1 MAAAAGTV
9 ETLEEAV
16 VLVGGQ
22 PLELDGGGAS
32 RVRSRKPQGWKTMP
46 FVIATETFEKVG
58 SIGVAANLTVYLVKR
73 FNIGQLSAANITNI
87 FYGTLNFAPLLGA
100 FISDAYLGRFRTLAY
115 GSFFSLLGMLG
126 LTLSASVPAF
136 KPPHCNPATQHCNG
150 PSTLQLSVLYLS
162 LGFLTIGGGAI
173 RPCSLPF
180 GVDQFDMTDEKS
192 RKGLSSYY
200 NWYYGTTTAALV
212 FSLTILV
219 YIQNDIS
226 WPIGFGIPTIF
237 MVMAIIVLFMGTRL
251 YVHVPPDGS
260 IFTGI
265 AQVFAA
271 SLKKRSLK
279 LPYPQ
284 DINQQE
290 LLLYNPPTT
299 GNRIFRLPL
308 SSQFRFLNKGAI
320 VRDGD
325 INDDGSARNSWELC
339 SIQQIEEVKCLIR
352 IVPICISGII
362 CFVALAQQFTY
373 VILQTLTMDCHL
385 GPHFEL
391 PAGTVISISFIAL
404 TLFIPIYDGLLV
416 PMARRFTGVESGI
429 TLLQRQ
435 GVGLVISPIS
445 MVVAGLV
452 ERKRRNSALSN
463 GGISPMSVFWLAP
476 QLVLM
481 GIAEAFNAV
490 GQIEF
495 YNKQFPEHMLTLAGS
510 LFFITLAGA
519 NYLSTALAN
528 ITRKVTSRDGHK
540 SWLTEDINHSKLDYY
555 FYLIAL
561 MGVLNLFYFL
571 ICSHYYQYKPM
582 SPHAEESIKI
592 HTKIEA
598 DADAEINID
607 RDAHN
612 R

>member
-1 MAAAAGTV
+1 M
-9 ETLEEAV
+9 
-16 VLVGGQ
+16 
-22 PLELDGGGAS
+22 
-32 RVRSRKPQGWKTMP
+32 
-46 FVIATETFEKVG
+46 
-58 SIGVAANLTVYLVKR
+58 
-73 FNIGQLSAANITNI
+73 GQLTAANITTT
-87 FYGTLNFAPLLGA
+87 FFGTLNFAPLLGA
-100 FISDAYLGRFRTLAY
+100 FISDTYLGRFRTLAY
-115 GSFFSLLGMLG
+115 GSFFSFLGMLG
-126 LTLSASVPAF
+126 LTLSASLPAL
-136 KPPHCNPATQHCNG
+136 KPPGCNQTTQIGEHCNS

-192 RKGLSSYY
+192 RKGLYSYY
-200 NWYYGTTTAALV
+200 NWYYGTTAAALV
-212 FSLTILV
+212 FSLTIVV

-226 WPIGFGIPTIF
+226 WPIGFGIPTFF
-237 MVMAIIVLFMGTRL
+237 MFMSIIALFMGTRL
-251 YVHVPPDGS
+251 YVHVPPEGS

-265 AQVFAA
+265 AQVLVA
-271 SLKKRSLK
+271 SFKKRRLE
-279 LPYPQ
+279 LPYPH

-290 LLLYNPPTT
+290 LLLYNARTR

-308 SSQFRFLNKGAI
+308 TSQFSFLNKSAI
-320 VRDGD
+320 VRDVD
-325 INDDGSARNSWELC
+325 INDDGSARNLWELC
-339 SIQQIEEVKCLIR
+339 SIQQIEELKCLIR
-352 IVPICISGII
+352 IVPICLSGIM
-362 CFVALAQQFTY
+362 CFIVLTQQFTY
-373 VILQTLTMDCHL
+373 TILQALTMDCHL
-385 GPHFEL
+385 GAHFEI
-391 PAGTVISISFIAL
+391 PAASVISISFIAL
-404 TLFIPIYDGLLV
+404 SVFIPIYDRLLV

-435 GVGLVISPIS
+435 GVGLVLFPIS
-445 MVVAGLV
+445 MMVAGLM

-510 LFFITLAGA
+510 LFYVTLGGA
-519 NYLSTALAN
+519 SYLSTALAN
-528 ITRKVTSRDGHK
+528 ITKKITSRDGHK
-540 SWLTEDINHSKLDYY
+540 SWLTQDINRSELDYY

-561 MGVLNLFYFL
+561 LGVLNVFYFL
-571 ICSHYYQYKPM
+571 MCSHYYQYKSM
-582 SPHAEESIKI
+582 SLHAEESMTIQ
-592 HTKIEA
+592 TKVET

-612 R
+612 N

>member
-1 MAAAAGTV
+1 MAATAAAAAAAV
-9 ETLEEAV
+9 EVGRGQVLERN
-16 VLVGGQ
+16 GG
-22 PLELDGGGAS
+22 
-32 RVRSRKPQGWKTMP
+32 RRRKAARGWKCMP
-46 FVIATETFEKVG
+46 FIIATVAFESVG
-58 SIGVAANLTVYLVKR
+58 SIGVTANLTVYLVKR
-73 FNIGQLSAANITNI
+73 FNIGQLTAANITNI

-115 GSFFSLLGMLG
+115 GSFFTFLGMLG
-126 LTLSASVPAF
+126 LTLSASVPAL
-136 KPPHCNPATQHCNG
+136 KPPGCNQTTQLGGHCNS
-150 PSTLQLSVLYLS
+150 PSTLQLGVLYLS
-162 LGFLTIGGGAI
+162 LGFLIIGGGAI

-219 YIQNDIS
+219 YIQNNIS
-226 WPIGFGIPTIF
+226 WPIGFGIPAFF
-237 MVMAIIVLFMGTRL
+237 MMMGIIVLFMGTRL
-251 YVHVPPDGS
+251 YVHVAPEGS

-265 AQVFAA
+265 AQVLMA
-271 SLKKRSLK
+271 SFRKRRLK
-279 LPYPQ
+279 LPYPH
-284 DINQQE
+284 DLNQQD
-290 LLLYNPPTT
+290 LLLFNPPTK

-308 SSQFRFLNKGAI
+308 TSQFRFLNKGAI
-320 VRDGD
+320 VRNGD
-325 INDDGSARNSWELC
+325 INDDGSATNSWELC

-362 CFVALAQQFTY
+362 CFVTISQQFTY

-385 GPHFEL
+385 GPHFEI
-391 PAGTVISISFIAL
+391 PASSVISISFMAL
-404 TLFIPIYDGLLV
+404 TLFIPIYDRLLV
-416 PMARRFTGVESGI
+416 PIARRLTGMESGI

-435 GVGLVISPIS
+435 GVGLVISTLS

-452 ERKRRNSALSN
+452 ERKRRNSALTN
-463 GGISPMSVFWLAP
+463 GGMSPMSVFWLAP

-481 GIAEAFNAV
+481 GIAEALNAV

-510 LFFITLAGA
+510 LFFVTLAGGI
-519 NYLSTALAN
+519 YLSTALAN
-528 ITRKVTSRDGHK
+528 ITKKVTSRDGHT
-540 SWLTEDINHSKLDYY
+540 SWLTEDINLSKLDYY
-555 FYLIAL
+555 FYFIAL

-582 SPHAEESIKI
+582 SLHAEESIII
-592 HTKIEA
+592 HSKVE
-598 DADAEINID
+598 ADAEIDIA
-607 RDAHN
+607 RDAHDN
-612 R
+612 